1 MSGADGSVQEF
12 QASYRSFLGAGICQH
27 NSAPAS
33 IESSTAAGTE
43 GFAEKCRFSHSVS
56 DQRCRKV
63 ADSVERRLAVEKGR
77 RRSVDVVVTV
87 VHDGVVR
94 DVAESVRAH
103 FRRVL
108 ERVRRDLDALLHVR
122 PLPRGLGREK
132 VDRVAPERTSCG
144 LYIDRK
150 TRSDGRFEVEKTS
163 TAERIS
169 SAL

>member
-12 QASYRSFLGAGICQH
+12 QASYRSFLFAGIRQH
-27 NSAPAS
+27 NSAPTS
-33 IESSTAAGTE
+33 IESSTAAGTA
-43 GFAEKCRFSHSVS
+43 GFAEKCRFSHSIS

-108 ERVRRDLDALLHVR
+108 ERVRRDLDALL

-132 VDRVAPERTSCG
+132 VDRVAPERTPSG

-150 TRSDGRFEVEKTS
+150 TRSGGRFEVEKTS

-169 SAL
+169 STL